1 MKQFAKRRAKIL
13 ELRQEGLSMSEIA
26 RLYGVTG
33 ERIRQI
39 IRQAI

>member
-13 ELRQEGLSMSEIA
+13 DLRRKGLSMRKIGQ
-26 RLYGVTG
+26 LYGVTG